1 MNWFYDR
8 GSQENVSNRKN
19 LPLLK
24 KEFLSILVDLLPRI
38 QILWNHNYNNIL
50 NVFLTNF
57 RVIRQSHD
65 LNIYKVWVSII
76 IPKSN
81 VVNIPL
87 WEPNSM

>member
-1 MNWFYDR
+1 M
-8 GSQENVSNRKN
+8 
-19 LPLLK
+19 
-24 KEFLSILVDLLPRI
+24 
-38 QILWNHNYNNIL
+38 
-50 NVFLTNF
+50 FLTKF

>member
-1 MNWFYDR
+1 MIEAAKKMCQIEKICHYWK
-8 GSQENVSNRKN
+8 KN
-19 LPLLK
+19 
-24 KEFLSILVDLLPRI
+24 FGQFC
-38 QILWNHNYNNIL
+38 QISWNQNYNNIL